1 MSKELLA
8 EFFVFANS
16 LYQSAFDGTKR
27 IEDLV
32 HVHSLEYQGDYGLE
46 YELKP
51 GTEPSAELHEII
63 RNAALEA
70 GFHHVKEMNGEGRS

>member
-16 LYQSAFDGTKR
+16 LYQSAFSDSRR

-46 YELKP
+46 YEVKP
-51 GTEPSAELHEII
+51 GVEASPELHEII
-63 RNAALEA
+63 KNAALEA
-70 GFHHVKEMNGEGRS
+70 GFHHVKQM